1 MAMQSRPLEKI
12 TLNLFQGDMARIRAV
27 AGEAGASLLIRTI
40 VAAFLERNE
49 AQMPAPPVLTDLV
62 ETP

>member
-1 MAMQSRPLEKI
+1 MNSLTLEKV
-12 TLNLFQGDMARIRAV
+12 TLNLYQGDIARIRAV

-49 AQMPAPPVLTDLV
+49 AQMPTPPVLTDLV
-62 ETP
+62 EAP